1 MNKKV
6 MVSALVLSL
15 AGLAVAAQ
23 APQIDNARVDSM
35 VNQFLQQAGQNPQ
48 MQGQLNGEKIRAQV
62 VKELQTVEVLKA
74 EALKAGLD
82 KDAAVQNEFKNLE
95 AQFYAAKYTEYLT
108 KTVQVDEAE
117 ARRMYDAM
125 AKMVKIQ
132 QVSFKTAQEATE
144 AQSLLLKGMS
154 FENLMKRYPNE
165 EQKFNQFVHPQQL
178 PPPFAAVVGKMVR
191 GDVTH
196 EPVEFNGKFYLIKLA
211 AEQRS
216 SEMPPFEQVKEQVLQ
231 QAKQQKVQE
240 QINKLLKDNGID

>member
-82 KDAAVQNEFKNLE
+82 KDAAVQNEFKNINAN
-95 AQFYAAKYTEYLT
+95 AQ
-108 KTVQVDEAE
+108 V
-117 ARRMYDAM
+117 
-125 AKMVKIQ
+125 
-132 QVSFKTAQEATE
+132 
-144 AQSLLLKGMS
+144 
-154 FENLMKRYPNE
+154 
-165 EQKFNQFVHPQQL
+165 
-178 PPPFAAVVGKMVR
+178 
-191 GDVTH
+191 
-196 EPVEFNGKFYLIKLA
+196 
-211 AEQRS
+211 
-216 SEMPPFEQVKEQVLQ
+216 
-231 QAKQQKVQE
+231 
-240 QINKLLKDNGID
+240 